1 LVSLI
6 FPKLLKLLISL
17 LFPKSV
23 GNVAPLSMFIHDRAQ
38 NKEEVA
44 RDQLVHYQTKG
55 PKTLLVYSRW
65 GKKGNGG

>member
-1 LVSLI
+1 
-6 FPKLLKLLISL
+6 
-17 LFPKSV
+17 V
-23 GNVAPLSMFIHDRAQ
+23 GNVAPLSMFIHDRAP

-55 PKTLLVYSRW
+55 PKTWLVYSRR